1 HVKSCSAGRTKTRRL
16 TALRQFVRPF
26 FHRARRD
33 EKIPSRATQKDSEV
47 AASASRQRPV
57 APVTKPIR
65 NHLISALFLLDL
77 IGKLTPFKKALS
89 KF

>member
-1 HVKSCSAGRTKTRRL
+1 K
-16 TALRQFVRPF
+16 QFVRPF

-33 EKIPSRATQKDSEV
+33 EKIPSRATQSDSAG

-65 NHLISALFLLDL
+65 NHLISALFSLRLDRQADAFQKGAFEILKFDLLFQQIIL
-77 IGKLTPFKKALS
+77 Y
-89 KF
+89 